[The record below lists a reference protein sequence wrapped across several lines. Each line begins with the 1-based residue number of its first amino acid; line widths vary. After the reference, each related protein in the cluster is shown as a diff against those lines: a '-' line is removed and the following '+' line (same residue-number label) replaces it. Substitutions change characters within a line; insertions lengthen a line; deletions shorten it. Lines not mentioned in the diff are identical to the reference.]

1 MTYEASS
8 TLFFIFMIMM
18 IIFIVLVSPLGKAL
32 GTQFK
37 RKSLNTRYSQLD
49 PLVRQVLAD
58 TDGDRTKAARKLRRK
73 TLLPAATINTF
84 LSLPIMHNDALPFTL
99 VVFFVIFFF
108 LMLAPMFYVVVTGV
122 REKNLQ
128 MERERLVQLYG
139 FDLER
144 IRQDEPLLMEHIHRL
159 IPTIGIVPTIRY
171 VSSAAGLPIDVAQIL
186 VCSEPAAPL
195 TSSPYPMA
203 HPGSAAPQVGTTPS
217 YPMSS
222 RSSTTQFQPAEA
234 SAPDS
239 ATRQASAT
247 RTTTP
252 RGAATE
258 SGHER

>member
-1 MTYEASS
+1 
-8 TLFFIFMIMM
+8 
-18 IIFIVLVSPLGKAL
+18 
-32 GTQFK
+32 
-37 RKSLNTRYSQLD
+37 
-49 PLVRQVLAD
+49 
-58 TDGDRTKAARKLRRK
+58 
-73 TLLPAATINTF
+73 
-84 LSLPIMHNDALPFTL
+84 MHNDALPFTL

-108 LMLAPMFYVVVTGV
+108 LMLAPMFYAVVMGV

-139 FDLER
+139 FDFER

-159 IPTIGIVPTIRY
+159 IPMIGIVPTIRY

-203 HPGSAAPQVGTTPS
+203 HPGSAAPQVGTRPS

-222 RSSTTQFQPAEA
+222 RPGTTQFQPDEA
-234 SAPDS
+234 SASDS
-239 ATRQASAT
+239 AMREASAT

-252 RGAATE
+252 RGQQPNRGTSDEHHRSSRRRRRGPRCLPRRFFLWATAHFFSSRRKPSYATTHRYEELHQLAGAALREAHGDRAQAARIMRHVTRLPRRTIDTALLL
-258 SGHER
+258 HR

>member
-1 MTYEASS
+1 
-8 TLFFIFMIMM
+8 
-18 IIFIVLVSPLGKAL
+18 
-32 GTQFK
+32 
-37 RKSLNTRYSQLD
+37 
-49 PLVRQVLAD
+49 
-58 TDGDRTKAARKLRRK
+58 
-73 TLLPAATINTF
+73 
-84 LSLPIMHNDALPFTL
+84 MHNDALPFTL

-108 LMLAPMFYVVVTGV
+108 LMLAPMFYAVVMGV

-159 IPTIGIVPTIRY
+159 IPMIGIVPTIRY

-195 TSSPYPMA
+195 TSSA
-203 HPGSAAPQVGTTPS
+203 

-239 ATRQASAT
+239 AARQASAT
-247 RTTTP
+247 RTTAS

>member
-1 MTYEASS
+1 
-8 TLFFIFMIMM
+8 
-18 IIFIVLVSPLGKAL
+18 
-32 GTQFK
+32 
-37 RKSLNTRYSQLD
+37 
-49 PLVRQVLAD
+49 
-58 TDGDRTKAARKLRRK
+58 
-73 TLLPAATINTF
+73 
-84 LSLPIMHNDALPFTL
+84 MHNDALPFTL

-108 LMLAPMFYVVVTGV
+108 LMLTPMFYAVVMGV

-139 FDLER
+139 FDLEH

-234 SAPDS
+234 SAP
-239 ATRQASAT
+239 ATHTTAS
-247 RTTTP
+247 

>member
-1 MTYEASS
+1 
-8 TLFFIFMIMM
+8 
-18 IIFIVLVSPLGKAL
+18 
-32 GTQFK
+32 
-37 RKSLNTRYSQLD
+37 
-49 PLVRQVLAD
+49 
-58 TDGDRTKAARKLRRK
+58 
-73 TLLPAATINTF
+73 
-84 LSLPIMHNDALPFTL
+84 MHNDALPFTL

-108 LMLAPMFYVVVTGV
+108 LMLAPMFYAVVMGV

-139 FDLER
+139 FDFER

-159 IPTIGIVPTIRY
+159 IPMIGIVPTVRY

-203 HPGSAAPQVGTTPS
+203 HPGSAAPQVGTRPS

-222 RSSTTQFQPAEA
+222 RPGTTQFQPDEA
-234 SAPDS
+234 SASDS
-239 ATRQASAT
+239 ATREASAT
-247 RTTTP
+247 R
-252 RGAATE
+252 GATNE

>member
-18 IIFIVLVSPLGKAL
+18 MIFIVLVSPLGKAL
-32 GTQFK
+32 GTHLSTPAIRSSTPSCAK
-37 RKSLNTRYSQLD
+37 SWPTRTATARKPPASC
-49 PLVRQVLAD
+49 
-58 TDGDRTKAARKLRRK
+58 AARPCSP
-73 TLLPAATINTF
+73 LPPSIPSSPST
-84 LSLPIMHNDALPFTL
+84 PIMHNDALPFTL

-108 LMLAPMFYVVVTGV
+108 LMLAPMFYAVVMGV

-159 IPTIGIVPTIRY
+159 IPMIGIVPTIRY

-203 HPGSAAPQVGTTPS
+203 HPGSAAPQVGTRPS

-222 RSSTTQFQPAEA
+222 RPGTTQFQPDEA
-234 SAPDS
+234 SASDS
-239 ATRQASAT
+239 ATREASAT

-252 RGAATE
+252 RGATTE

>member
-1 MTYEASS
+1 
-8 TLFFIFMIMM
+8 
-18 IIFIVLVSPLGKAL
+18 
-32 GTQFK
+32 
-37 RKSLNTRYSQLD
+37 
-49 PLVRQVLAD
+49 
-58 TDGDRTKAARKLRRK
+58 
-73 TLLPAATINTF
+73 
-84 LSLPIMHNDALPFTL
+84 MHNDALPFTL

-108 LMLAPMFYVVVTGV
+108 LMLAPMFYAVVMGV

-252 RGAATE
+252 RGRQPNRGTSDEHHRSSQRRRRGPRCLPRRRSPVGDGPLLHQPTQAVIRDDTQVRGAPPARWCRAA
-258 SGHER
+258 

>member
-1 MTYEASS
+1 
-8 TLFFIFMIMM
+8 
-18 IIFIVLVSPLGKAL
+18 
-32 GTQFK
+32 
-37 RKSLNTRYSQLD
+37 
-49 PLVRQVLAD
+49 
-58 TDGDRTKAARKLRRK
+58 
-73 TLLPAATINTF
+73 
-84 LSLPIMHNDALPFTL
+84 MHNDALPFTL

-108 LMLAPMFYVVVTGV
+108 LMLAPMFYAVVMGV
-122 REKNLQ
+122 REKNIQ

-203 HPGSAAPQVGTTPS
+203 HPGSAAPQVGTRHS

-222 RSSTTQFQPAEA
+222 RPGTTQFQPDEA
-234 SAPDS
+234 SASDS
-239 ATRQASAT
+239 ATREASAT

>member
-1 MTYEASS
+1 
-8 TLFFIFMIMM
+8 
-18 IIFIVLVSPLGKAL
+18 
-32 GTQFK
+32 
-37 RKSLNTRYSQLD
+37 
-49 PLVRQVLAD
+49 
-58 TDGDRTKAARKLRRK
+58 
-73 TLLPAATINTF
+73 
-84 LSLPIMHNDALPFTL
+84 MHNDALPFTL

-108 LMLAPMFYVVVTGV
+108 LMLAPMFYVIVTGV

-144 IRQDEPLLMEHIHRL
+144 IRQDEPLLIEHIHRL
-159 IPTIGIVPTIRY
+159 IPMIGIVPTIRY

-203 HPGSAAPQVGTTPS
+203 HPGSAVPQVGTTPS